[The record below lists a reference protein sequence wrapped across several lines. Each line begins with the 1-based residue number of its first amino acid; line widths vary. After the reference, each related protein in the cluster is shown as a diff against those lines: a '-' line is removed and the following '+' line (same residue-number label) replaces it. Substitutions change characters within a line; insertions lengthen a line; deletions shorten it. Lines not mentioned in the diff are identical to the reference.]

1 MKRTLVFPLSLL
13 AFLAGCDSEPEIT
26 ESIRPVEVFT
36 TGSALEHLERNF
48 SGTALSADNVNLSF
62 RVSGELIDFPVR
74 LGQKMQA
81 GNLIGRIDPT
91 DYELQVAQAQ
101 AALAQASAQEVNARS
116 EFNRVRQL
124 WENGSVSESD
134 LERVKAAD
142 ESARA
147 QMDASQQQL
156 ALAEKQLSYC
166 TLVAPREG
174 VIAETHVEAN
184 QVLRAG
190 QVVVSYL
197 TPESLQVEIGIPEN
211 LINDVF
217 EGMAARVEFDALPD
231 QLFKGTITEKGVVVD
246 ASATYPVR
254 IELEGSPEGIT
265 PGMIAEVVLL
275 FPLPE
280 HLKAIPIPVEAI
292 AGRLDERFVFVY
304 DADTSTVRR
313 QSVVPGR
320 IVENQ
325 IFILSGVEPGQVIV
339 KRGVHRLE
347 EGKKVRLLSAAQ

>member
-1 MKRTLVFPLSLL
+1 MNRTLLLPLSLL
-13 AFLAGCDSEPEIT
+13 ALLAGCDSEPEIS

-36 TGSALEHLERNF
+36 TGPRLEHLERNF

-74 LGQKMQA
+74 LGQKMKA
-81 GNLIGRIDPT
+81 GDVIGRMDPT
-91 DYELQVAQAQ
+91 DYELQVAQAR

-116 EFNRVRQL
+116 ELNRVRQL

-134 LERVKAAD
+134 LERVKASD
-142 ESARA
+142 DSARA
-147 QMDASQQQL
+147 QLDASRQQL

-174 VIAETHVEAN
+174 VVAETHVEAN

-197 TPESLQVEIGIPEN
+197 TPESIQVEIGIPEN

-217 EGMAARVEFDALPD
+217 EGMAARVDFDALPGRIF
-231 QLFKGTITEKGVVVD
+231 LGTITEKGVVVD

-254 IELEGSPEGIT
+254 IELEGSPESIT

-280 HLKAIPIPVEAI
+280 ELKAIPIPVEAI
-292 AGRLDERFVFVY
+292 AGRLAERFVYVY
-304 DADTSTVRR
+304 DGDSSTVRR
-313 QSVVPGR
+313 QSVIPGR

-325 IFILSGVEPGQVIV
+325 IFILSGIEPGQVVV

-347 EGKKVRLLSAAQ
+347 DGKKVRLLSPAQ